1 MNRISPVR
9 NSHYMAAAIV
19 NQYPQTVSTS
29 TVSFPSR
36 YRHLLMDCIQ
46 DQMMSKQA
54 DSHSRRKNT
63 RQNRAEPPALS
74 PHVPGIEGS
83 GVTAQLPTQPL
94 VAITNT
100 APAAQPALLSEADAV
115 EFLRQLGPEFLSQ
128 FSFPPVAANGP
139 QLAPL
144 AASGIIFLSIC

>member
-1 MNRISPVR
+1 
-9 NSHYMAAAIV
+9 
-19 NQYPQTVSTS
+19 
-29 TVSFPSR
+29 
-36 YRHLLMDCIQ
+36 
-46 DQMMSKQA
+46 MSKQA
-54 DSHSRRKNT
+54 DSRSRRKNT

-83 GVTAQLPTQPL
+83 GVTAQPPTQPL